1 MARYNAAA
9 LEMPIGYPDKKRH
22 YDPVSALAMAGT
34 QIIGGMMGADAQKSA
49 GNAAANAQMQSAQ
62 MGIEEQR
69 RQFDALQKLLAPYV
83 QAGTGALA
91 GQQALL
97 GLSGADAQQQAI
109 AGIQNSPQF
118 SALQQAGTN
127 SLLQNASAT
136 GGLRGGNTQAA
147 LAQFSPQLLSQL
159 IDQQYNRLGGLTSIG
174 QNAAAGTGNAGMATG
189 QGIANLLAQQGAAQ
203 AGSALNAGNAQ
214 AGLYRG
220 LGGLAGSLLGYSGGF
235 GGGFGGFGGLSGGAN
250 AIGGGLSG
258 IGNIGAGALG
268 L

>member
-9 LEMPIGYPDKKRH
+9 LEMPIGYAETIVKGEKRKL
-22 YDPVSALAMAGT
+22 YDPVTALVAGGT
-34 QIIGGMMGADAQKSA
+34 QLIGGFLGADAQRSA
-49 GNAAANAQMQSAQ
+49 GNAAADAQTRTAQ

-83 QAGTGALA
+83 QAGTGALS

-118 SALQQAGTN
+118 SALQQSGTN

-159 IDQQYNRLGGLTSIG
+159 IDQQYSRLGGLTSLG

-189 QGIANLLAQQGAAQ
+189 QGIANLLGQQGAAQ
-203 AGSALNAGNAQ
+203 AGAALNSGNAQ
-214 AGLYRG
+214 AGMYRG
-220 LGGLAGSLLGYSGGF
+220 IGNLAGNYLGYKMGGF
-235 GGGFGGFGGLSGGAN
+235 GGGQDIDKLVSL
-250 AIGGGLSG
+250 I
-258 IGNIGAGALG
+258 AGKY
-268 L
+268 